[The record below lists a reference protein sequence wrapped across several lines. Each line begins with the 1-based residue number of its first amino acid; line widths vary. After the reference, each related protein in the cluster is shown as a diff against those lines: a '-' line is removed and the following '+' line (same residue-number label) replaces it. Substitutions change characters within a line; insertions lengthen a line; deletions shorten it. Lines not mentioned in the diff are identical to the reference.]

1 MNSFEYF
8 KSHEVYFWEWDPVED
23 LICIRGGNVI
33 CYNAPLLKTI
43 TLLSSDG
50 LPPFGVLLLTLAA
63 TSKSGHQ
70 SLREIEA
77 LANQQIKSYRFRFDA
92 AKQSVAEGLD
102 FLRILADLPNNV
114 KDAHKLELLQT
125 LFNGAHKKISL
136 NKSTTVAKFA
146 ERQLL
151 NGDFS
156 WEKLVSG
163 KPADTDFWEKEFR
176 IVALLS
182 RKFPDAKSI
191 LDALKVP
198 EIDSPIVV
206 PGITETAEPLMDLL
220 FKDEKTFPVAALVKN
235 IWTGLK
241 LPSHQHLRDDQSFG
255 SIANITNKGQLNQL
269 LISEFANEDFVFLSR
284 LANYEALYLQRDTPP
299 RNDTLQ
305 RIVLIDISIK
315 AWGTPKTIALA
326 IALALSELPKSKVT
340 ISVYTIGR
348 QFQPVEANSVEGLKK
363 GLSDV
368 DISIDASIGLQSFL
382 ENIAPDR
389 TTEVLL
395 VTPEEGADS
404 EAMTYLLAENWARIH
419 YLVHTTNAGKI
430 QLFRHSRTGK
440 YLLDEFAIDL
450 QDSWKRKRTSDDPP
464 VETGSSTFNS
474 SYPIGFPLPP
484 GKIVALPMDNAV
496 FAIYKK
502 HLFQL
507 SSSKHGKSLRMLKSN
522 FTNSANHFAIG
533 KTEQSEYLILCFNQ
547 TTKQTLIYNLV
558 KNEKV
563 EIPFPEWKPSPT
575 PHFFFYEHQ
584 FHFMNQIHIWSFDL
598 LRTDKPERGRINFDV
613 ERNEAYKVYAELIEK
628 CQPSLTEKHRVI
640 GRLKTVEIKD
650 KRKLIINGWQL
661 FFKESEMLFSEHT
674 AVFLHTE
681 MATINGA
688 RNIATFKDG
697 RKVILDGAG
706 MLTFLGPDGSP
717 PIYIPAVTTGSIA
730 AATEGLFAGNEKYK
744 QANTNQSTCS
754 PLQFYEASFSRF
766 ILPLKNR

>member
-8 KSHEVYFWEWDPVED
+8 QSHEGYFWEWDPAEG
-23 LICIRGGNVI
+23 LICIPGGNVI
-33 CYNAPLLKTI
+33 CYNTPLLKTI
-43 TLLSSDG
+43 TSLSLDD
-50 LPPFGVLLLTLAA
+50 LPPFGALLLTLAA

-70 SLREIEA
+70 SLSQIKA
-77 LANQQIKSYRFRFDA
+77 LAQQKIKSYSFRFDA
-92 AKQSVAEGLD
+92 AKQAVAEGLD
-102 FLRILADLPNNV
+102 FLHILADLPENV

-125 LFNGAHKKISL
+125 LFTGAHKKISL
-136 NKSTTVAKFA
+136 NKSTSIAKFA
-146 ERQLL
+146 ERQLV
-151 NGDFS
+151 NGDFP
-156 WEKLVSG
+156 WEKLVHG
-163 KPADTDFWEKEFR
+163 KPADSDFWEKELR

-182 RKFPDAKSI
+182 RKFPDRNAI
-191 LDALKVP
+191 LETLKVP
-198 EIDSPIVV
+198 ELDKLIVV
-206 PGITETAEPLMDLL
+206 PGLSSTSEPLMELL
-220 FKDEKTFPVAALVKN
+220 LKDEKTFPVASLVKN

-255 SIANITNKGQLNQL
+255 SIANISNKGQLNQL

-305 RIVLIDISIK
+305 RIVLVDISIK
-315 AWGTPKTIALA
+315 AWGSPKTIALA

-348 QFQPVEANSVEGLKK
+348 QYRHVEVNSVEALKNA
-363 GLSDV
+363 LSDV
-368 DISIDASIGLQSFL
+368 DIYIDASIGLQSFL

-389 TTEVLL
+389 TTEILL
-395 VTPEEGADS
+395 VTPEEGVDS
-404 EAMTYLLAENWARIH
+404 ETMKYLLAENRARIQ
-419 YLVHTTNAGKI
+419 YILHTTNAGKI

-440 YLLDEFAIDL
+440 YLIDEFAIDL
-450 QDSWKRKRTSDDPP
+450 QESWKRKRTSDEPQ
-464 VETGSSTFNS
+464 VETGLSTFNS
-474 SYPIGFPLPP
+474 TYPIGFPLPP
-484 GKIVALPMDNAV
+484 GKIVALPIDNAV

-507 SSSKHGKSLRMLKSN
+507 SSTKHGKSLRMLKSN
-522 FTNSANHFAIG
+522 LTNSANHFAIG
-533 KTEQSEYLILCFNQ
+533 ETEQNEHLILCFNQ

-558 KNEKV
+558 KDEKV
-563 EIPFPEWKPSPT
+563 EISFPEWKPSPT
-575 PHFFFYEHQ
+575 PHFFFCGQQ

-598 LRTDKPERGRINFDV
+598 LRTDKPERKRIHLDP
-613 ERNEAYKVYAELIEK
+613 ERDEAYKAYAELIEK
-628 CQPSLTEKHRVI
+628 SQPRLTDKHRVI

-650 KRKLIINGWQL
+650 KRKLIINGCEL
-661 FFKESEMLFSEHT
+661 IFKESEMLFSENKD
-674 AVFLHTE
+674 VFLHTE
-681 MATINGA
+681 TATINGA

-706 MLTFLGPDGSP
+706 MLTFLSPDGSP

-754 PLQFYEASFSRF
+754 PLQFLEASFSRF